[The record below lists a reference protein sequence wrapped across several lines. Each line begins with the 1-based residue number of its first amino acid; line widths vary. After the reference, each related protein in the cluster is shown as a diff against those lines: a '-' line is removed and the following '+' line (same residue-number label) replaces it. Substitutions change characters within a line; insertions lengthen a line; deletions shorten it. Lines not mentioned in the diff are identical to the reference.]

1 MRYVVSARAVSCF
14 ATVCCAVLVAG
25 CAAPEP
31 AERAA
36 SGQPS
41 VTATATSTASLTA
54 TATSTATRVD
64 GPVIEVRI
72 AKGRV
77 TPPPGRVEVARG
89 DRVVFTVTSDVV
101 DEVHLH
107 GYDIDSELRPGGT
120 TTVEVT
126 ADMPGLFEVETHDSG
141 TQLFQLLVR

>member
-1 MRYVVSARAVSCF
+1 MLVG
-14 ATVCCAVLVAG
+14 VLVAG

-41 VTATATSTASLTA
+41 VTA
-54 TATSTATRVD
+54 TATRVD

-101 DEVHLH
+101 DEVRLH

-120 TTVEVT
+120 TTVEFT